1 MLCYNWMS
9 QIVWIRSY
17 MGKSNVV
24 TGEAKGHWIP
34 PPYISGIPYLESV
47 VTIAK
52 DISCCLF

>member
-1 MLCYNWMS
+1 MS